1 MAEWFKCTTGGIA
14 MNERTEMMSEMT
26 NEEYQEKII
35 EVIRGIDNIKFLDF
49 VYSFIISAI
58 KKWL

>member
-1 MAEWFKCTTGGIA
+1 
-14 MNERTEMMSEMT
+14 MNERTEMVSEMT